1 MNHMTPI
8 FSIALIH
15 FFALISPGP
24 DFFFVTQ
31 SAVRQS
37 RLHALFAALGISL
50 SILIWSICAMSG
62 LHFLFQKIAW
72 LQQVL
77 MILGGLYLLYLG
89 TLLVKSALQK
99 KLPIQQNTNDLKTIQ
114 QQSYIKILL
123 QGFFTNMA
131 NPKALVYFSSVFAIG
146 VNINTSL
153 SEQSS
158 LLFLVFFESL
168 LWFSVVA
175 YIFSLQRINHYY
187 QKLSK
192 WIDGLTG
199 GIFISFG
206 CLLILNRD

>member
-1 MNHMTPI
+1 MTALL
-8 FSIALIH
+8 SIALIH

-31 SAVRQS
+31 SAIRQTRS
-37 RLHALFAALGISL
+37 HALCAALGVAL
-50 SILIWSICAMSG
+50 SILVWSICAMSG

-89 TLLVKSALQK
+89 TQLLKSAFAK
-99 KLPIQQNTNDLKTIQ
+99 KSSTEQSKEMTKPAIKSHKTL
-114 QQSYIKILL
+114 LL

-131 NPKALVYFSSVFAIG
+131 NPKALVYFSSVFSIA
-146 VNINTSL
+146 INTDVSL
-153 SEQSS
+153 FEQSS
-158 LLFLVFFESL
+158 LLALVFIESL
-168 LWFSVVA
+168 MWFSLVA
-175 YIFSLQRINHYY
+175 LMFSAPKMTEYY
-187 QKLSK
+187 QKFSK
-192 WIDGLTG
+192 KIDAVTG

>member
-1 MNHMTPI
+1 MSALL
-8 FSIALIH
+8 SIAVIH

-31 SAVRQS
+31 SAIRQS
-37 RLHALFAALGISL
+37 RKHALCAALGISF
-50 SILIWSICAMSG
+50 SILVWSICALSG

-77 MILGGLYLLYLG
+77 MLLGGLYLLYLG
-89 TLLVKSALQK
+89 SLMLKSSFKTSLPLTEPKAEAPSIVQPSYL
-99 KLPIQQNTNDLKTIQ
+99 KL
-114 QQSYIKILL
+114 LL

-131 NPKALVYFSSVFAIG
+131 NPKALIYFSSVFALAI
-146 VNINTSL
+146 SPHAKL

-158 LLFLVFFESL
+158 LLALVFIESL
-168 LWFSVVA
+168 LWFAVVA
-175 YIFSLQRINHYY
+175 VIFSMPKMTTYY
-187 QKLSK
+187 QQFAK
-192 WIDGLTG
+192 WIDGITG

>member
-1 MNHMTPI
+1 MTPLL
-8 FSIALIH
+8 SIALIH

-31 SAVRQS
+31 SAIRQS
-37 RLHALFAALGISL
+37 RTHALCAALGVSL
-50 SILIWSICAMSG
+50 SILVWSICAISG

-89 TLLVKSALQK
+89 TQLLKSAFAKNGATTQATELKKTASKTHK
-99 KLPIQQNTNDLKTIQ
+99 KL
-114 QQSYIKILL
+114 LL

-131 NPKALVYFSSVFAIG
+131 NPKALVYFSSVFSIAISTD
-146 VNINTSL
+146 VSL
-153 SEQSS
+153 LQQSS
-158 LLFLVFFESL
+158 LLALVFVESL
-168 LWFSVVA
+168 IWFAVVA
-175 YIFSLQRINHYY
+175 LVFSAPKMTGYY
-187 QKLSK
+187 QNFSQK
-192 WIDGLTG
+192 IDAITG